1 MNEVLIGRLAVS
13 QVRNL
18 VDVNIAEL
26 APVNVFYGDNGAG
39 KTSILEA
46 IYLLSAG
53 RSFRSHKL
61 NPLINNLSDKCV
73 AFADI
78 DIPGV
83 GFQPVGVERF
93 KSSQQRGNIR
103 IAGQTVSSAAVLAE
117 NLPLQVLSSDTFK
130 LLEGA
135 PKIRRQF
142 MDWGVFHV
150 EQGFHGVWKNAQ
162 RCLKQR
168 NSLLRRGRI
177 DPVQLQAWS
186 QELVAAGEQLHLYR
200 EHYFSLLL
208 PQFSTMMARL
218 TAFDGVSLEYY
229 RGWEKSKTLAES
241 YFDNSQKDIDRGYT
255 GTGHHRADLRLKCQS
270 MMAVDMLSRGQQK
283 LVVCAMRLAQGY
295 LLGALRGKR
304 CVFLV
309 DDLPAELDRH
319 HRKAL
324 CELLEELN
332 CQVFLTCVDYQDVK
346 DCWQADTDR
355 KLFHVEHGKLS
366 LVG

>member
-1 MNEVLIGRLAVS
+1 
-13 QVRNL
+13 VRNL
-18 VDVNIAEL
+18 VDVSITEL

-46 IYLLSAG
+46 IHLLSAA

-61 NPLINNLSDKCV
+61 NPLINSLCDKCL

-78 DIPGV
+78 DIAGA
-83 GFQPVGVERF
+83 GFQPVGVERY
-93 KSSQQRGNIR
+93 KSSQQRGHIR
-103 IAGQTVSSAAVLAE
+103 VGGETVSSASVLAE

-135 PKIRRQF
+135 PKVRRQF

-150 EQGFHGVWKNAQ
+150 EHGFHGAWKNAQ

-177 DPVQLQAWS
+177 DPAQLQAWS
-186 QELVAAGEQLHLYR
+186 QELVVAGEQLHRYR
-200 EHYFSLLL
+200 ESYFSHFL
-208 PQFSTMMARL
+208 PQFSTMLSRL
-218 TAFDGVSLEYY
+218 TALDGVSLEYY
-229 RGWEKSKTLAES
+229 RGWEKTKTLAES
-241 YFDNSQKDIDRGYT
+241 YLDNSQKDIDRGYT

-270 MMAVDMLSRGQQK
+270 MMAVDVLSRGQQK

-295 LLGALRGKR
+295 LLGSLRGKR

-309 DDLPAELDRH
+309 DDLPAELDRR

-346 DCWQADTDR
+346 DCWHEDTKR
-355 KLFHVEHGKLS
+355 KLFHVEQGKVS
-366 LVG
+366 LVA